1 MKAAAAKSATPVVV
15 EFKVWCERCSIRIAP
30 NEERTAVRN
39 KMYHVSCYS
48 KLSASAKVKA

>member
-1 MKAAAAKSATPVVV
+1 MKAATKPATPVVV

-48 KLSASAKVKA
+48 KLTVAAKAKA